1 MSSRPSKRRRV
12 TPPPEDGQD
21 SGNGDV
27 KVQKAFFKSASNW
40 NLEQTYETKSK
51 KAKKKEAKK
60 NGNETGG
67 RLPVKTAQ
75 GTWQVHDDAES
86 VASDGDWLESEADDG
101 GIDEEPE
108 AVVPEAPKI
117 PEREQILKAQEELA
131 KIATQLN
138 EDPEEYPGAFK
149 SLARIGDSP
158 IPAIQ
163 KLCIVTQMTV
173 YKDVIPGYRIRPASE
188 EAEKLSKDVKRLRTY
203 EQALVSGYQGYIKTL
218 ARHASSTATG
228 SRRLGQPVSSI
239 AFTCAC
245 TLVNAVPHF
254 NFRGELLRILV
265 KKLSGRQVDEN
276 FNKCLK
282 ALETLFRDDEEGNAS
297 QEAVSLLSKMMKAR
311 DYRVDE
317 SVLNLF
323 LHLRLLSEFSG
334 KASQDSV
341 SRPSDLPNGKK
352 PKVKKE
358 FRTKRER
365 KLMKQQKEA
374 DKVMAHADAAVSH
387 EEREKTQSEIL
398 KMVFAN
404 YFRILK
410 ARMPHLMG
418 AVLEGLAKYAH
429 LINQNFFGDLLEALK
444 DLIRDSEFT
453 EEGGVDGET
462 NGNEEDDEL
471 SVIRDTSREALLC
484 TVTAFALLEGQD
496 AHNARSDLH
505 LDLSFFI
512 TNLYRSLLSLSVNAD
527 VELGAKSLHLADPED
542 SSSGNPANRKTNKV
556 NLQTTTVLL
565 LRCLTGVLL
574 PPWNIRSVPPLRLA
588 AFTKQLMSV
597 ALQVPEKSSEAVL
610 GVVHDVVHTHG
621 RKINALWNT
630 EERKGDGTYKPL
642 AETIEGS
649 NPFTTTIWE
658 GELLRKHYCP
668 KDGDVPG
675 GDMWNSMTFPHRAI
689 DYQRRRDG
697 GSSVCQDSQR
707 LTPGGHAA
715 RYKDAPGFMPPL
727 AEPPEQ
733 GRRMGTQGLPLRRM
747 LRRPS
752 ARGQRSLPLEPA
764 ELCRDGG
771 NRPPWQRS
779 CLRGRGFRKSIW

>member
-1 MSSRPSKRRRV
+1 MNSRPSKRRRV
-12 TPPPEDGQD
+12 TPPPEEGPDA
-21 SGNGDV
+21 GNTDT
-27 KVQKAFFKSASNW
+27 KVQKAFFKSAATW
-40 NLEQTYETKSK
+40 DLEQSYESKTK

-60 NGNETGG
+60 NGNEVGG

-86 VASDGDWLESEADDG
+86 VASDTEWLEGEGDEG
-101 GIDEEPE
+101 GVDEEPE
-108 AVVPEAPKI
+108 APAPAAPKI
-117 PEREQILKAQEELA
+117 PERDQIRKAQEELA

-188 EAEKLSKDVKRLRTY
+188 EPAGEKLSKDVKRLRTY

-218 ARHASSTATG
+218 ARHAASPATAP
-228 SRRLGQPVSSI
+228 SRKKGQPVSSI

-254 NFRGELLRILV
+254 NFRGDLLRILV
-265 KKLSGRQVDEN
+265 KKLSSRRLDDDFAKCRQ
-276 FNKCLK
+276 
-282 ALETLFRDDEEGNAS
+282 ALEKLFQDDEEGNAS
-297 QEAVSLLSKMMKAR
+297 HEAVSLLSKMMKAR
-311 DYRVDE
+311 EYWVDE
-317 SVLNLF
+317 SVLNMF
-323 LHLRLLSEFSG
+323 LHLRLLSEFAG

-341 SRPSDLPNGKK
+341 SRPGDLPNGKR
-352 PKVKKE
+352 PKGKKE

-365 KLMKQQKEA
+365 KLLKQQKEA
-374 DKVMAHADAAVSH
+374 DKVMAHADATVSH
-387 EEREKTQSEIL
+387 EEREKMQSEIL
-398 KMVFAN
+398 KMVFAT

-410 ARMPHLMG
+410 ARSPHLMG

-429 LINQNFFGDLLEALK
+429 LINQDFFGDLLEALK
-444 DLIRDSEFT
+444 DLIRDSEST
-453 EEGGVDGET
+453 GEEADGET
-462 NGNEEDDEL
+462 NGGDEEEDDEL

-512 TNLYRSLLSLSVNAD
+512 TNLYRSLLSLSVNPD
-527 VELGAKSLHLADPED
+527 VELGARSLHLADPED
-542 SSSGNPANRKTNKV
+542 TSGGSNPANLRNNKI

-565 LRCLTGVLL
+565 MRCLGGVLL

-597 ALQVPEKSSEAVL
+597 ALQVPEKSSQAVL
-610 GVVHDVVHTHG
+610 GMVHDVVHTHG

-642 AETIEGS
+642 AETVEGS
-649 NPFTTTIWE
+649 NPFTTTVWE

-668 KDGDVPG
+668 KV
-675 GDMWNSMTFPHRAI
+675 R
-689 DYQRRRDG
+689 
-697 GSSVCQDSQR
+697 
-707 LTPGGHAA
+707 
-715 RYKDAPGFMPPL
+715 
-727 AEPPEQ
+727 E
-733 GRRMGTQGLPLRRM
+733 
-747 LRRPS
+747 
-752 ARGQRSLPLEPA
+752 
-764 ELCRDGG
+764 ELKAMEKELKG
-771 NRPPWQRS
+771 
-779 CLRGRGFRKSIW
+779 I